1 LQIEVVHFIFQRFLR
16 QILGIFASESL
27 PSFMNHFLL
36 QFLFLS
42 FAQNSI
48 FSQNTTQPALTT
60 DSIKQEKLTEIVVS
74 ASRVNESL
82 LRSPISIEQL
92 KSKETQLLGPPNF
105 FDALQYLKEVQ
116 VITPSLGFKVLNTR
130 GFANTTN
137 VRFAQLVD
145 GVDNQAPHIGAP
157 IANAMGVTDLDIQ
170 KIELVSGAASALY
183 GMNAVNGLANFITK
197 NPFYTEGVS
206 FRQVI
211 GVNHVSSPEETS
223 PHLFS
228 ESQFRI
234 AKVLSPRWA
243 FKLNTAFTK
252 GYDWVADDK
261 TDIAATLNA
270 SAGLVG
276 TDNPALDPVNGYG
289 NESSNRKTLAFNGK
303 NYVVGRTGYQERDV
317 VNYNLQN
324 LKGDFGLYFRP
335 KQNVEIVYTYRG
347 ALLNN
352 VYQRS
357 NRFQLTDY
365 ILQQHSV
372 HFQSPK
378 YQFKTYLTTE
388 NTGKSYNLRSAAEN
402 IDKAFKTDDAWFKD
416 YTTAFKNAVT
426 ANASVAEAHHLARAS
441 ADLGRFQPNT
451 AAFKAKLTE
460 LSDINNWDIGAALRV
475 KALLSHTEGVVY
487 LDKFLKKNVDNNFTL
502 QAGFDYRAYIIVPDG
517 NYFINPVESGKNL
530 IYGKLGGFI
539 QSSKSLINNRL
550 KLNFAIRAD
559 KSDYFDAK
567 FNPRLSAVY
576 SPNERLN
583 WRISY
588 QSGYRFPS
596 IFEGF
601 SNINSGGV
609 KRIGGLRVMSNG
621 IFENSW
627 LRSSIDAFQTAV
639 NKDVNTNGLT
649 QKAAIEKNKDALQR
663 NSYTYLQPEYI
674 QSYEIG
680 IKHLYLKNKLFV
692 DANLYYNKYNN
703 FMAQVEAYIPKTG
716 NADSFPISLITRAL
730 HDRYRLWTNSQTTV
744 FNYGASI
751 GIRYNWTP
759 QYSLVTNATY
769 AKLDRK
775 ETNDGLEDGF
785 NTPSWTFNGTLLG
798 EKIWKNLN
806 GSVSVHWQKD
816 FVYQSFLVNGTVPS
830 YTTIDAQTGYDFSE
844 ITLKLGATNLL
855 NTYYYSMLGGVH
867 VGGFYYM
874 SVIYKL

>member
-1 LQIEVVHFIFQRFLR
+1 MKLETCLIIT
-16 QILGIFASESL
+16 
-27 PSFMNHFLL
+27 FMVNTAL
-36 QFLFLS
+36 
-42 FAQNSI
+42 FAQN
-48 FSQNTTQPALTT
+48 T
-60 DSIKQEKLTEIVVS
+60 DTLKQAQLTEIVVS
-74 ASRVNESL
+74 ASRISESL

-92 KSKETQLLGPPNF
+92 KNKEAQLLGTPNF

-116 VITPSLGFKVLNTR
+116 VISPSLGFKVLNTR

-137 VRFAQLVD
+137 VRFAQLID

-170 KIELVSGAASALY
+170 KVELVSGTASALY

-197 NPFYTEGVS
+197 NPFNVIARNEATNNVS
-206 FRQVI
+206 FRQVT
-211 GVNHVSSPEETS
+211 GVNHIASPEES
-223 PHLFS
+223 KPHLYS
-228 ESQFRI
+228 ESQLRI
-234 AKVLSPRWA
+234 AKILSQKWA

-252 GYDWVADDK
+252 GYDWLADDK
-261 TDIAATLNA
+261 TDLAATLN
-270 SAGLVG
+270 SSSELIGNE
-276 TDNPALDPVNGYG
+276 NPALDPVNGYG
-289 NESSNRKTLAFNGK
+289 NESSNRKTLSLNGK

-317 VNYNLQN
+317 VDYHLQN

-335 KQNVEIVYTYRG
+335 KQGVEINYTYRG
-347 ALLNN
+347 ALLNDI
-352 VYQRS
+352 YQRS

-365 ILQQHSV
+365 VLQQHSLY
-372 HFQSPK
+372 FQSPK
-378 YQFKTYLTTE
+378 FQFKTYLTTE

-402 IDKAFKTDDAWFKD
+402 IDKAFKTDDNWFKE
-416 YTTAFKNAVT
+416 YTTAYKNSIT
-426 ANASVAEAHHLARAS
+426 NNSTIAEAHHLARLA
-441 ADLGRFQPNT
+441 ADAGRFQPRT
-451 AAFKAKLTE
+451 TTFQAKLTE
-460 LSDINNWDIGAALRV
+460 LSGINNWDIGAALRV
-475 KALLSHTEGVVY
+475 QAQLSHTEGVVY
-487 LDKFLKKNVDNNFTL
+487 LDKFFKNAVDGTSRINRENNFTL

-539 QSSKSLINNRL
+539 QSSKTLIGNTL
-550 KLNFAIRAD
+550 KLNLAIRAD
-559 KSDYFDAK
+559 KADYFDVK

-639 NKDVNTNGLT
+639 NNEVNTNGLT
-649 QKAAIEKNKDALQR
+649 QKAAIEKNKDMLKR
-663 NSYTYLQPEYI
+663 NTYTYLQPEYI
-674 QSYEIG
+674 RSYEIG
-680 IKHLYLKNKLFV
+680 VKSLNFKNRLFI
-692 DANLYYNKYNN
+692 DAGFYYNKYTN
-703 FMAQVEAYIPKTG
+703 FMAQVEAYIPKTS
-716 NADSFPISLITRAL
+716 NADSFPISLITRTL

-744 FNYGASI
+744 YNYGASL
-751 GIRYNWTP
+751 GIRYNLTSK
-759 QYSLVTNATY
+759 YSLATNATY

-785 NTPSWTFNGTLLG
+785 NTPAWTFNGTLIG
-798 EKIWKNLN
+798 EKLWKNLN
-806 GSVSVHWQKD
+806 SSVSVHWQKD
-816 FVYQSFLVNGTVPS
+816 FIYQSFLVNGTVPA
-830 YTTIDAQTGYDFSE
+830 YKTFDAQISYDFSKLK
-844 ITLKLGATNLL
+844 IKLGATNLL

-867 VGGFYYM
+867 IGGFYYTTLT
-874 SVIYKL
+874 YGL

>member
-1 LQIEVVHFIFQRFLR
+1 MKLT
-16 QILGIFASESL
+16 AC
-27 PSFMNHFLL
+27 FLL
-36 QFLFLS
+36 VFAWQNIL
-42 FAQNSI
+42 FAQ
-48 FSQNTTQPALTT
+48 
-60 DSIKQEKLTEIVVS
+60 EKTGIVPKSDTLKAAQLTEIVVS
-74 ASRVNESL
+74 ASRVSESF

-92 KSKETQLLGPPNF
+92 KSREAQLLGTPNF

-170 KIELVSGAASALY
+170 KIEIISGTASALY

-197 NPFYTEGVS
+197 NPFNTEGVS
-206 FRQVI
+206 FRQVT
-211 GVNHVSSPEETS
+211 GVNHVSSSEETT

-228 ESQFRI
+228 ESQVRI
-234 AKVLSPRWA
+234 AKVLSPKWA
-243 FKLNTAFTK
+243 FKVNAAFTK

-261 TDIAATLNA
+261 TDIAASLNA
-270 SAGLVG
+270 SAGLTG

-289 NESSNRKTLAFNGK
+289 NESSNRKTLTLNGK
-303 NYVVGRTGYQERDV
+303 NYVVGRTGYAEKDV
-317 VNYNLQN
+317 VNYNFQN

-335 KQNVEIVYTYRG
+335 KQGVEINYTYRG

-365 ILQQHSV
+365 VLQQHSL
-372 HFQSPK
+372 HFQSDK
-378 YQFKTYLTTE
+378 FQFKTYLTTE

-402 IDKAFKTDDAWFKD
+402 IDKAFKTDDSWFKD
-416 YTTAFKNAVT
+416 YTTAFNNAVK
-426 ANASVAEAHHLARAS
+426 NNSSVSDAHHLARSA

-451 AAFKAKLTE
+451 PAFNAKLSE

-475 KALLSHTEGVVY
+475 QAQLSHTEGVVY
-487 LDKFLKKNVDNNFTL
+487 LDKFLRNAVENNFTL
-502 QAGFDYRAYIIVPDG
+502 QAGFDYRAYIIAPDG

-539 QSSKSLINNRL
+539 QSSKTLLDNKLRL
-550 KLNFAIRAD
+550 NLTLRTD
-559 KSDYFDAK
+559 KADYFDWK
-567 FNPRLSAVY
+567 INPRLSAVY

-609 KRIGGLRVMSNG
+609 KRVGGLRVMSNG

-627 LRSSIDAFQTAV
+627 LRASIDAFQTAV
-639 NKDVNTNGLT
+639 NKSVNVDGLT
-649 QKAAIEKNKDALQR
+649 QKAAIEKNKDMLLR
-663 NSYTYLQPEYI
+663 NPYTYLQPEYI
-674 QSYEIG
+674 RSFELGVKSLHINY
-680 IKHLYLKNKLFV
+680 KLFI
-692 DANLYYNKYNN
+692 DGNFYYNKYTN
-703 FMAQVEAYIPKTG
+703 FMAQVEAYIPKTS
-716 NADSFPISLITRAL
+716 NTDSFPVSLITRSL

-744 FNYGASI
+744 YNYGASL
-751 GIRYNWTP
+751 GIRYNLTP
-759 QYSLVTNATY
+759 QYSVVTNATF

-775 ETNDGLEDGF
+775 ETNDGLEDSF
-785 NTPSWTFNGTLLG
+785 NTPNWQFNGTLLG
-798 EKIWKNLN
+798 EKLWKNLN
-806 GSVSVHWQKD
+806 ASASVHWQQG
-816 FVYQSFLVNGTVPS
+816 FVYQSFLVNGNVPA
-830 YTTIDAQTGYDFSE
+830 YTTLDGQISYDFSK
-844 ITLKLGATNLL
+844 IKLKIGGTNLL

-867 VGGFYYM
+867 IGGFYYTT
-874 SVIYKL
+874 IAYNL